1 MLMLFNVIVKLTMQQ
16 NYHNAGY
23 EYFCCRVAIF
33 ISRMNHF
40 IVEIRLSGKV
50 NLNSSGVVFFSSILN
65 KSVWLSTIVSTCK
78 IIFCYEVHNK
88 FDFFF
93 SNCHYKFDMVKEFSV

>member
-1 MLMLFNVIVKLTMQQ
+1 MLMLFYVIVKLTMQQ

-50 NLNSSGVVFFSSILN
+50 NSNSSGFFSSILN
-65 KSVWLSTIVSTCK
+65 KSLWLSTIVLTCK
-78 IIFCYEVHNK
+78 VIFLL
-88 FDFFF
+88 
-93 SNCHYKFDMVKEFSV
+93 